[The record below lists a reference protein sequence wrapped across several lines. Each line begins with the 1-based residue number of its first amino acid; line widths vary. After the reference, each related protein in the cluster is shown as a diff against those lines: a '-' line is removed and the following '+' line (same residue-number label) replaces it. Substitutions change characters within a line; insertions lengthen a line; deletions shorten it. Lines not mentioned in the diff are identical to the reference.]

1 MAKRL
6 PYDVPAGNVITM
18 RNVYKTYSK
27 NTAALNGISLDIAAG
42 EFVFIVGD
50 SGSGKST
57 LIKLL
62 LHELR
67 ATEGDINVLGYD
79 MATLP
84 RRKVAKFRRNMGI
97 VFQDFRLLKDR
108 TVYENVAFAQRI
120 IQTPSREMKVNVP
133 RTLNAVGLGQKGE
146 RMPTELSGGEQQRVA
161 LARAIVNRPYVL
173 LCDEPTG
180 NLDPRNSWD
189 IMKRLEQVNVEEGTT
204 VVVVTHNREIVNAM
218 HKRVITMK
226 KGVIVSDEQ
235 GGGYTEAENRAYEEA
250 YPENAAAEAP
260 ELTLPEEPDR
270 DRMEAPQR
278 GYFDEETAEIAAGE
292 ERYAGEPYS
301 GDDFDDHGEYPDEF
315 EQDFHYELKVNF
327 HESAGSLPLDPD
339 HAEDENAGFAGI
351 TTEFYDLEEDRGDG
365 GY

>member
-6 PYDVPAGNVITM
+6 SYGVPEGNVITM

-27 NTAALNGISLDIAAG
+27 NTAALNGVSLDIKAG

-62 LHELR
+62 LHELT
-67 ATEGDINVLGYD
+67 ATEGNINVLGYD

-84 RRKVAKFRRNMGI
+84 HRKVAKFRRNLGI
-97 VFQDFRLLKDR
+97 VFQDFRLLRDR
-108 TVYENVAFAQRI
+108 SVYENVAFAQRI
-120 IQTPSREMKVNVP
+120 IQTPVRQMRVNVP
-133 RTLNAVGLGQKGE
+133 KTLGAVGLEKKWD

-161 LARAIVNRPYVL
+161 LARAIVNHPYVL

-189 IMKRLEQVNVEEGTT
+189 IMKRLEQVNMDEGTT

-226 KGVIVSDEQ
+226 KGVIVSDEKN
-235 GGGYTEAENRAYEEA
+235 GGYTESENRAYS
-250 YPENAAAEAP
+250 AEAGDISP
-260 ELTLPEEPDR
+260 MEDLPTDGFMDELPGSGAEEYGESGGEQD
-270 DRMEAPQR
+270 
-278 GYFDEETAEIAAGE
+278 FDE
-292 ERYAGEPYS
+292 P
-301 GDDFDDHGEYPDEF
+301 HGEYPDEYPDEF
-315 EQDFHYELKVNF
+315 DQDFRYELNY
-327 HESAGSLPLDPD
+327 HENTGSLPPEPD
-339 HAEDENAGFAGI
+339 HAEDDGTDFAGV
-351 TTEFYDLEEDRGDG
+351 TSEFYDLDDRRGG